1 MGGATARAV
10 LYHHRQVRNIEAGAA
25 ALLVQSLMLCD
36 YRATVRLL
44 DMKPLPSSSRDAPS
58 RPAGPRKADL
68 IEGLITGLAAITAF
82 TDATPLLTAS
92 ELAKRLSISR
102 AAARRFLIT
111 LNHVGYAAT
120 DGRSYWL
127 TPRVMALGYSYL
139 GSARLPRTVR
149 PFLHDITA
157 EVNESSNLALL
168 DGQDIVYAA
177 RANVARLMSTAIEPG
192 TRLPAHVTAAGQVIL
207 GNLPPA
213 HFERW
218 LDEATLTAYTPQTL
232 TSRKTFSIAAAK
244 ARAQGYAAI
253 ESHFEVGLRGIA
265 VPLTDRQG
273 STVGALGISMAASTC
288 PADAAIALCVP
299 ALQRAARSLMDLI

>member
-1 MGGATARAV
+1 
-10 LYHHRQVRNIEAGAA
+10 
-25 ALLVQSLMLCD
+25 
-36 YRATVRLL
+36 
-44 DMKPLPSSSRDAPS
+44 MKPLPPSSRDAPS
-58 RPAGPRKADL
+58 EPAGPRKADL

-82 TDATPLLTAS
+82 TDAVPLLTAS
-92 ELAKRLSISR
+92 ELARRLSISR

-127 TPRVMALGYSYL
+127 TPRVMALGHSYL

-149 PFLHDITA
+149 PFLHEVTA

-192 TRLPAHVTAAGQVIL
+192 TRLPAHATAAGQVIL
-207 GNLPPA
+207 GNLPREQ
-213 HFERW
+213 FERW
-218 LDEATLTAYTPQTL
+218 LADARLTAYTSQTI
-232 TSRKTFSIAAAK
+232 TTRKAFTAATVR
-244 ARAQGYAAI
+244 ARTQGYAAI

-265 VPLTDRQG
+265 VPLMDRQG
-273 STVGALGISMAASTC
+273 NTVGALGISMAASTC
-288 PADAAIALCVP
+288 PAPQAVALCVP